1 MADVRTQA
9 APPPGWAAAAM
20 TRPWRYLVA
29 VVVFVNGFAHLAGT
43 TEALGAADD
52 GTSLDY
58 LGGAWVVSDPTMLR
72 VAAAAWALL
81 AALFALC
88 AIAIWIA
95 DPRWRVTTIGV
106 ASVSVLACLVGLW
119 ATVTGVVVGS
129 AILVLA
135 IAAPAQQGN
144 DR

>member
-1 MADVRTQA
+1 MAHARTPA
-9 APPPGWAAAAM
+9 AAPPGWAVAAM

-43 TEALGAADD
+43 TEALGAAED

-58 LGGAWVVSDPTMLR
+58 LGGAWVVSDPTTLR
-72 VAAAAWALL
+72 VAAAGWALL
-81 AALFALC
+81 AALFAVC
-88 AIAIWIA
+88 AVVIWIA

-106 ASVSVLACLVGLW
+106 AAISVLACVVGLW

-129 AILVLA
+129 GILVLA
-135 IAAPAQQGN
+135 ITCTAGDEQ
-144 DR
+144 